1 MENLSDWGLLLQPNL
16 FLLALPGLLA
26 GIVLTLASRNTQS
39 AVTLPI
45 SMVVIPTL
53 FYLFIFSVGWG
64 IDGAREHKLV
74 GDKSEPGMLDF
85 KYFFSFKKKHCFVG
99 DLT

>member
-26 GIVLTLASRNTQS
+26 GIVLTLASRSNQS
-39 AVTLPI
+39 AVALPI

-53 FYLFIFSVGWG
+53 FYILIFSVGWG
-64 IDGAREHKLV
+64 IDGAREYKLV
-74 GDKSEPGMLDF
+74 GNKSEPGAVP
-85 KYFFSFKKKHCFVG
+85 Y
-99 DLT
+99 T